1 MRRNAKYTVSLLALT
16 TAVFLVLMRRFLFG
30 NAVYL
35 YTDIGSD
42 SVASSYPI
50 LVMLSRLFQS
60 GDFSFYTLSSGL
72 GADTTATFLQYV
84 NPLKALLLFFN
95 RSTMP
100 AGLLLQLY
108 LGTLVTAWASFRF
121 FLLYTEH
128 GIASVAG
135 GLLFAFSGYSVLW
148 SQNLSYGVCV
158 SMFALTM
165 LAVEAFVRKRTPA
178 RFLALTG
185 VLALYLFTNYFFTY
199 MTALFVIAYLPLR
212 ALFLKERLPA
222 FLKQYFGT
230 ALAALLSL
238 ILSAV
243 CVVSVSVTF
252 LGSVRTSDAS
262 RPLLTFLKKGIDPRM
277 VYACAARLFSENM
290 TGIGDLYTG
299 PDNYYEIAV
308 LSVSAL
314 FFFAF
319 FYLLYRRQ
327 SRKAVLTGALLCL
340 AALFLP
346 VLRYILNLNWLVMR
360 FSFWISFLMCLAAV
374 FFIRELLTE
383 ADARALA
390 FSVIAGTACTALILF
405 GLFRLAGRYEFT
417 LSMRTVRFF
426 ALFFAAA
433 ALFLILFRFL
443 PKRAGGLLLIA
454 FIAAEIL
461 VMRHDTL
468 YLRLYLTKE
477 QFGNSAYSEDTDKAV
492 QDLMREDPEL
502 YRIASTESY
511 AYANEGLVDGFNG
524 TTLYN
529 NTNPASLR
537 SIAQAH
543 GTNEVSTPYFMSGY
557 PEYGQ
562 FTLLGGRYLIRREK
576 PDASFTEEALFEKIA
591 SYPSKDGT
599 AVTNVYRNKNALPFG
614 YLLKGEISED
624 DYLAADLPDRM
635 QYLTQAWYL
644 TGTAAPVED
653 TGEAASNESAEDPAA
668 SESAEDPASVENA
681 SQAPAASAQEIL
693 AENADTRRDLL
704 STALWTNPH
713 NLKME
718 KTKSGVRFTATGEDP
733 YIYVYL
739 NTPLE
744 SKDTSN
750 YLHMT
755 VHTKKNVMR
764 TIALYYLPDAET
776 DAHPDFVGT
785 IAYNK
790 YYPESLT
797 LLPDGIAGFRFDID
811 EDAKSVT
818 LSALELVTC
827 SDPLAHFEKLKASP
841 VEEISFKDDTYTA
854 VVSSD
859 QDEALLLVPFLYLS
873 GWEAEVNGEAADVL
887 NVCGGFTGVKVG
899 RGTSRVTLRY
909 SIPHFKAGL
918 IITLAA
924 ACAYLLAWILVGV
937 SAARRK
943 RSRS

>member
-165 LAVEAFVRKRTPA
+165 LAVEAFARKRTPA

-212 ALFLKERLPA
+212 ALFLRERLPA

-374 FFIRELLTE
+374 YFIRELLTD

-390 FSVIAGTACTALILF
+390 FSVIAGTACTALIFF

-443 PKRAGGLLLIA
+443 PKRVGGLLLIA

-492 QDLMREDPEL
+492 QDLIKEDPEL

-614 YLLKGEISED
+614 YLLKDEISED

-644 TGTAAPVED
+644 TGTAAP
-653 TGEAASNESAEDPAA
+653 AAAGT
-668 SESAEDPASVENA
+668 
-681 SQAPAASAQEIL
+681 ASAQEIL
-693 AENADTRRDLL
+693 GENADTRRDLL

-739 NTPLE
+739 NTPPE

-887 NVCGGFTGVKVG
+887 NVCGGFTGVEVG

-909 SIPHFKAGL
+909 SIPHFRAGL

>member
-212 ALFLKERLPA
+212 ALFLRERLPA

-374 FFIRELLTE
+374 FFIRELLTD

-390 FSVIAGTACTALILF
+390 FSVIAGTVCTALIFF

-492 QDLMREDPEL
+492 QDLIKEDPGL
-502 YRIASTESY
+502 YRIASTENY

-614 YLLKGEISED
+614 YLLKDEISED

-644 TGTAAPVED
+644 TGTAASEESI
-653 TGEAASNESAEDPAA
+653 EAPAA
-668 SESAEDPASVENA
+668 TS
-681 SQAPAASAQEIL
+681 AASAQEML
-693 AENADTRRDLL
+693 AENADTRSDLL

-718 KTKSGVRFTATGEDP
+718 QTKSGVRFTATGEDP

-739 NTPLE
+739 NTPSE

-776 DAHPDFVGT
+776 DAHPDFVET

-811 EDAKSVT
+811 EDAKNVT

-827 SDPLAHFEKLKASP
+827 SDPLAHFAELKASP

-943 RSRS
+943 RGRS

>member
-1 MRRNAKYTVSLLALT
+1 M
-16 TAVFLVLMRRFLFG
+16 
-30 NAVYL
+30 
-35 YTDIGSD
+35 
-42 SVASSYPI
+42 
-50 LVMLSRLFQS
+50 
-60 GDFSFYTLSSGL
+60 
-72 GADTTATFLQYV
+72 
-84 NPLKALLLFFN
+84 
-95 RSTMP
+95 
-100 AGLLLQLY
+100 
-108 LGTLVTAWASFRF
+108 
-121 FLLYTEH
+121 
-128 GIASVAG
+128 
-135 GLLFAFSGYSVLW
+135 
-148 SQNLSYGVCV
+148 
-158 SMFALTM
+158 
-165 LAVEAFVRKRTPA
+165 
-178 RFLALTG
+178 
-185 VLALYLFTNYFFTY
+185 LALYLFTNYFFTY

-374 FFIRELLTE
+374 FFIRELLTD

-390 FSVIAGTACTALILF
+390 FSVIAGTACTALIFF

-443 PKRAGGLLLIA
+443 PKRAGALLLIA

-492 QDLMREDPEL
+492 QDLIKEDPEL

-614 YLLKGEISED
+614 YLLKDEISED

-644 TGTAAPVED
+644 TGTAASEESIEAPA
-653 TGEAASNESAEDPAA
+653 AAS
-668 SESAEDPASVENA
+668 
-681 SQAPAASAQEIL
+681 AASAQEML

-739 NTPLE
+739 NTPPE

-811 EDAKSVT
+811 EDAKNVT

-827 SDPLAHFEKLKASP
+827 SDPLAHFAELKASP

-943 RSRS
+943 RGRS

>member
-135 GLLFAFSGYSVLW
+135 GILFAFSGYSVLW

-165 LAVEAFVRKRTPA
+165 FAVEAFVRKRTPA

-327 SRKAVLTGALLCL
+327 SRKAVLMGALLCL

-374 FFIRELLTE
+374 FFIRELLTD

-390 FSVIAGTACTALILF
+390 FSVIAGTACTALIFF

-443 PKRAGGLLLIA
+443 PKRAGALLLIA

-492 QDLMREDPEL
+492 QDLIKEDPEL

-614 YLLKGEISED
+614 YLLKDEISED

-644 TGTAAPVED
+644 TGTAASEESIEAPA
-653 TGEAASNESAEDPAA
+653 AAS
-668 SESAEDPASVENA
+668 
-681 SQAPAASAQEIL
+681 AASAQEML

-718 KTKSGVRFTATGEDP
+718 QTKSGVRFTATGEDP

-739 NTPLE
+739 NTPPE

-811 EDAKSVT
+811 EDAKNVT

-827 SDPLAHFEKLKASP
+827 SDPLAHFAELKASP

>member
-165 LAVEAFVRKRTPA
+165 LAVEAFARKRTPA

-212 ALFLKERLPA
+212 ALFLRERLPA

-374 FFIRELLTE
+374 YFIRELLTD

-390 FSVIAGTACTALILF
+390 FSVIAGTACTALIFF

-443 PKRAGGLLLIA
+443 PKRVGGLLLIA

-492 QDLMREDPEL
+492 QDLIKEDPEL

-614 YLLKGEISED
+614 YLLKDEISED

-644 TGTAAPVED
+644 TGTAAPA
-653 TGEAASNESAEDPAA
+653 AAST
-668 SESAEDPASVENA
+668 
-681 SQAPAASAQEIL
+681 ASAQKIL

-739 NTPLE
+739 NTPPE

-887 NVCGGFTGVKVG
+887 NVCGGFTGVEVG

-909 SIPHFKAGL
+909 SIPHFRAGL